1 MPRAL
6 RRSAALVGVAG
17 LLLTGC
23 LAQVPPS
30 APPTTTASLRPFA
43 SIVPDASGSGPT
55 QSQPSAPGPSDRAL
69 PLAGIGAAD
78 LVALWPAGSGLLAG
92 SGPDGQPAIARLTRD
107 GRVLEWDTVDGAG
120 ITDLT
125 AFGDDEAAALAGCG
139 ADTAIDCEPTLIRTS
154 DGGRSW
160 ETWSAGAANGGL
172 RRISFAGGVGWGFA
186 QLPPGD
192 LIPDP
197 KGSVLRRTLDGGR
210 TWRQIDDPCFGFWPD
225 LVDLAFLDARR
236 GWIAC
241 GGQGSGTMAPAAI
254 FVTDDGGRSFAIRS
268 SRDVGDGPRLG
279 DAPGG
284 PIESIAVMDDRT
296 AVVAEGRSAT
306 ERTDDGGL
314 TWRATP
320 PGDPEIVFVDS
331 LAAAGGGAMAALVND
346 GNTDRRALMV
356 SDDRGLSW
364 TVTVIWPR

>member
-1 MPRAL
+1 M
-6 RRSAALVGVAG
+6 
-17 LLLTGC
+17 
-23 LAQVPPS
+23 
-30 APPTTTASLRPFA
+30 
-43 SIVPDASGSGPT
+43 
-55 QSQPSAPGPSDRAL
+55 PGPSDPAL
-69 PLAGIGAAD
+69 PVAGIGQAD
-78 LVALWPAGSGLLAG
+78 HVALWGPGAGLIAG
-92 SGPDGQPAIARLTRD
+92 AGPDGQPAIARLTPA
-107 GRVLEWDTVDGAG
+107 GRVPDWVTVDGAR

-139 ADTAIDCEPTLIRTS
+139 EDAAIDCEPILIRTS
-154 DGGRSW
+154 DGGRTW
-160 ETWSAGAANGGL
+160 ETGSDGAANRGL
-172 RRISFAGGVGWGFA
+172 RRISFASGVGWGIA

-197 KGSVLRRTLDGGR
+197 NGSVLRRTLDGGR
-210 TWRQIDDPCFGFWPD
+210 TWRQLEDPCFGLWPE

-254 FVTDDGGRSFAIRS
+254 FVTQDGGRSFAIRS
-268 SRDVGDGPRLG
+268 SRGLGDEPRLG
-279 DAPGG
+279 DAPSG
-284 PIESIAVMDDRT
+284 PMVSMAVLDDRT

-314 TWRATP
+314 TWSATP

-364 TVTVIWPR
+364 TATVIWPR